1 MATPRAWSSISRLVP
16 GWALSRPYTAVAV
29 LRCVNAFRRYRWLT
43 AACVVAVCGAVWG
56 AARFGTALE
65 TAWDHWGLVG
75 LGAFLWSYVGAHRRR
90 VRMAAEDASSWLSP
104 LPVSRSHFLR
114 MTFAPGLQLLAI
126 ALLLAAAALSSFH
139 TGIAARLLVLVTVC
153 FGIGLLLG
161 SLARLRQGG
170 VPNSHYVKVRFPRT
184 HWASAPT
191 LTPLSY
197 WAAGQASVFLK
208 PKVIARAALP
218 VLLAVPMGIS
228 ANDAFGTAA
237 LAIVVVSLLGNTVA
251 ALRVTLA
258 AGAWLA
264 PTPVDRRRFAVA
276 VGSAALILQAATCVV
291 VLFFASAVAPAA
303 LIRRLSAVA
312 AVFLAE
318 SAALILLAVGVAFR
332 PAVVSR
338 VRTQEWL
345 R

>member
-1 MATPRAWSSISRLVP
+1 MARPPAWSSISRRVP
-16 GWALSRPYTAVAV
+16 GWVLSRPYAAVAV
-29 LRCVNAFRRYRWLT
+29 LRCVNVFRRYRWLAVAC
-43 AACVVAVCGAVWG
+43 AAAVGGALWA
-56 AARFGTALE
+56 AARFGAALE
-65 TAWDHWGLVG
+65 TAWAHWGLVG

-104 LPVSRSHFLR
+104 LPVSRSRFLR
-114 MTFAPGLQLLAI
+114 MAFVPGLQLLAI
-126 ALLLAAAALSSFH
+126 ALLLAAGALSGPH
-139 TGIAARLLVLVTVC
+139 TGVAVRLLVLVTVC
-153 FGIGLLLG
+153 FGIGLLSG
-161 SLARLRQGG
+161 WLARLRQGG
-170 VPNSHYVKVRFPRT
+170 VPSSHYVKVRYPRSR
-184 HWASAPT
+184 WATAPT
-191 LTPLSY
+191 LTPLAY

-208 PKVIARAALP
+208 PQVIARAALP

-237 LAIVVVSLLGNTVA
+237 LAIVVLSLIGNTVA

-258 AGAWLA
+258 AGAWLS

-276 VGSAALILQAATCVV
+276 VGSAALIVQALTCVA
-291 VLFFASAVAPAA
+291 VLFLASAVAPAA

-312 AVFLAE
+312 AVFLVE
-318 SAALILLAVGVAFR
+318 SAALILLAAGVAFR

-338 VRTQEWL
+338 VRTQAWL